1 MEVWLK
7 SKGETVLRELG
18 IKEGQEILDFGCGSG
33 TYSLITSRIVGK
45 EGRIYALDND
55 EESLQELTEKIQTQ
69 NITNIEIIKTSKDIK
84 IPLKDNCLDVVLVYD
99 VYHLLDEEAKIKLLK
114 EIYRILKDKV
124 GFLSYFATHIG
135 YHGIDLVE
143 VHQQITNSGFILT
156 KKFKKSMFHWN
167 WIEEGTVFNY
177 YKKK

>member
-18 IKEGQEILDFGCGSG
+18 IKEGQEILDFGCGAG
-33 TYSLITSRIVGK
+33 TYSLIASRIVGRK
-45 EGRIYALDND
+45 GRIYALDYD

-69 NITNIEIIKTSKDIK
+69 KIINIETIKTSKDI
-84 IPLKDNCLDVVLVYD
+84 IFPLKDNCLDVVLLYD
-99 VYHLLDEEAKIKLLK
+99 VYHLLDKEERIKLLK
-114 EIYRILKDKV
+114 EIYRILKDKI

-143 VHQQITNSGFILT
+143 VKEKMESYGFKLV
-156 KKFKKSMFHWN
+156 KEFHKPMFHWN
-167 WIEEGTVFNY
+167 WIEEGTVYSY
-177 YKKK
+177 YKK